1 MIRYYIKNINTNCYV
16 VDEEDYTLY
25 KLDVSK
31 ATKFT
36 LNKALKRIE
45 KMKHPENW
53 DMVKVEVK

>member
-1 MIRYYIKNINTNCYV
+1 MIRYYIKNVNTNCYV
-16 VDEEDYTLY
+16 VDEEDYIFY

-36 LNKALKRIE
+36 EKQAEKRLS

-53 DMVKVEVK
+53 DIVKVEVK

>member
-1 MIRYYIKNINTNCYV
+1 MIRYYIKNINTNCYI
-16 VDEEDYTLY
+16 VDEEDYTFY

-36 LNKALKRIE
+36 EKQAEKRLS

-53 DMVKVEVK
+53 VIVKVGVK